1 MTECRQ
7 RWPLQSEG
15 GWRYFTASDKIGM
28 AAQLRPQKVFRM
40 AQSPDSSRRH
50 FLSTSGKVLLGGAIA
65 GVSPASGV
73 AAGSALPPARGRY
86 PIIDCHAHAG
96 IERLPGTD
104 YDMIAPWDAI
114 ADPAII
120 AQHAEEVGIDR
131 TIIFPIFCL
140 KYAEANQDIA
150 KFVQRYP
157 GRFIGFAKHQPVY
170 EKGEIRS
177 LLFREVHEL
186 GLRGLKLHEQPT
198 PEVLDTVKELGIPIL
213 YHPRRVALYE
223 EFVPNYPTVNF
234 VLAHMGSDQSVD
246 WREHLAAIDLAKRFR
261 NVHLDTS
268 TACIAEFFERA
279 LYELPAEQI
288 IFGSDEPE
296 IDCRLQLQKIRAL
309 KLPAASEELILG
321 GNILRLLGGRL

>member
-1 MTECRQ
+1 
-7 RWPLQSEG
+7 
-15 GWRYFTASDKIGM
+15 
-28 AAQLRPQKVFRM
+28 M
-40 AQSPDSSRRH
+40 AQNPDSSRRR
-50 FLSTSGKVLLGGAIA
+50 FLSTSGKVLLSGAMA
-65 GVSPASGV
+65 GVSPA
-73 AAGSALPPARGRY
+73 AGGTAGPAWSPVRGKY

-120 AQHAEEVGIDR
+120 AQHAEEAGIDR

-140 KYAEANQDIA
+140 KYKEANQDIA
-150 KFVQRYP
+150 KFVQQYP

-170 EKGEIRS
+170 EKGEIRF
-177 LLFREVHEL
+177 LLFHEVREL

-198 PEVLDTVKELGIPIL
+198 PEVLDTVKELKIPIL

-223 EFVPNYPTVNF
+223 EFVPNYPTINF
-234 VLAHMGSDQSVD
+234 ILAHMGSDQSAD
-246 WREHLAAIDLAKRFR
+246 WRENLAAIDLAKRFP

-268 TACIAEFFERA
+268 ASCIAEFFERA
-279 LYELPAEQI
+279 IDELPAEQI

-296 IDCRLQLQKIRAL
+296 IDCRVTLQRIRVL
-309 KLPAASEELILG
+309 KLPAPSEELILG
-321 GNILRLLGGRL
+321 GNMLRLLGGRL

>member
-1 MTECRQ
+1 
-7 RWPLQSEG
+7 
-15 GWRYFTASDKIGM
+15 
-28 AAQLRPQKVFRM
+28 M
-40 AQSPDSSRRH
+40 AQNPDGSRRQ
-50 FLSTSGKVLLGGAIA
+50 FLSTSGKVLLSGAIA
-65 GVSPASGV
+65 RLSGDSGV
-73 AAGSALPPARGRY
+73 ATSAGLSPTPGKY

-96 IERLPGTD
+96 IERLAGTD
-104 YDMIAPWDAI
+104 YDLIAPWDAI
-114 ADPAII
+114 ADPALI
-120 AQHAEEVGIDR
+120 ARHAEEVGIDR

-140 KYAEANQDIA
+140 KYAEANRDIA
-150 KFVQRYP
+150 KIVQRYP

-223 EFVPNYPTVNF
+223 EFVPSYPTVNF
-234 VLAHMGSDQSVD
+234 ILAHMGSDQSAD
-246 WREHLAAIDLAKRFR
+246 WREHLAAIDLAKRYR

-268 TACIAEFFERA
+268 TACIVEFFERA
-279 LYELPAEQI
+279 IRELPAQQI

-296 IDCRLQLQKIRAL
+296 IDCRLELQKIRVL
-309 KLPAASEELILG
+309 KLPRESEELILG
-321 GNILRLLGGRL
+321 GNMLRLLGGRF